1 MISIDRVPT
10 ATIFKSDAV
19 NDSYAPFVV
28 SFSSRGPNP
37 ETLDILKV
45 CISPVDCYLYI
56 VNMKFIIKLIEF
68 LKWSCGGKFEVI
80 CNIVLYCV
88 YLMGFENQSHI

>member
-68 LKWSCGGKFEVI
+68 LKWSCGGKFEGI
-80 CNIVLYCV
+80 CKTKFCTAYI
-88 YLMGFENQSHI
+88 